1 MNRSTMLKLAHNLNK
16 IFNVLNKYLYLLP
29 ILSLLSS
36 IKNNKYFNILNNLIK
51 LLIIINIVLG
61 ISVILYFTDFNT
73 PLNNTYSI
81 YYDLLE
87 PYIELIKNIWT
98 KLINYFN
105 TWLGNTETSST
116 IKTELESILKESTSN
131 IKNEVR
137 SGMKEAIDEALSQYD
152 DDNSDLLKQT
162 ALITSTI
169 FFIYFI
175 FTWNVGI
182 FK

>member
-87 PYIELIKNIWT
+87 PYIELIKSIWN
-98 KLINYFN
+98 KILNYFPGSLDQE
-105 TWLGNTETSST
+105 WLEATQTTS
-116 IKTELESILKESTSN
+116 IKTEIESILKDSTSQ
-131 IKNEVR
+131 IKEVIKD
-137 SGMKEAIDEALSQYD
+137 GIKDGIKESLAEILDEGSQG
-152 DDNSDLLKQT
+152 NSIL
-162 ALITSTI
+162 
-169 FFIYFI
+169 
-175 FTWNVGI
+175 
-182 FK
+182 